1 LRRFPLILGVALL
14 LPGGVLAQEEEGG
27 TFLERFLERNLS
39 GAGRDVRVTGFE
51 GLLSSTARMQRLT
64 IADDE
69 GVWLTLEG
77 VTLDWS
83 RAALL
88 RGRLSVNTLT
98 ADEIVLARPP
108 QGEAD
113 PALPNPEASGF
124 RLPDLPV
131 AVRIGEI
138 SSPSITLGEP
148 VFGIESAFSLEGA
161 LTLEGGEGS
170 GMIDVRRLDGP
181 QGTFLIDAAFSN
193 ETRVLDIDVSLQEAP
208 GGIVATLA
216 GFPGEPSVDLDIS
229 GQGPLSDF
237 SATLALATGGEPRLE
252 GTLVIGGE
260 NVAAGE
266 PVPFRAAVSGDVAP
280 LFAPD
285 YRDFFGNDVSLD
297 VAGRRGADGSLDL
310 DTFALEARSISLDG
324 RLALG
329 AGGLPQSFDL
339 DGRIASQDGA
349 PVLLPIPGEP
359 TRVDAVKL
367 RAAFDAG
374 AGNTWDGTFR
384 ISGLDRPG
392 FSAAEIAL
400 DGGGTI
406 AGNRGGAG
414 GGFTVG
420 LDFAAE
426 ALDLGDPA
434 AGEALGER
442 VTGRIEIAGVP
453 DEPLRIGRF
462 DLTGESYALESAG
475 TLDIA
480 DRDLAIDGRA
490 RVSAS
495 DLSVFS
501 GVAQRPLAG
510 SAELTLSGR
519 GALLAGTFDADVE
532 GRTTGL
538 AIGIPQ
544 VDNLVTG
551 TTNLTLSAAR
561 DLEGIT
567 LRTFRLGS
575 PVARITAEGVVRSVG
590 SRLNLS
596 ASLDDGALVLPGLDG
611 RHSLSLIAEGDGEVW
626 AVRSSL
632 SGATLSGSVVGEI
645 DDSGASPAFEGTAT
659 LDAASLAPF
668 AVPSGFPEL
677 RGALSLRLDGSV
689 VADLS
694 RFDLRASMEEEG
706 LSLGRA
712 DLDRLLTGGLSV
724 TLDAAREPEGPVTLR
739 ALSLAAPGLSAE
751 AQGTLTGLPP
761 TLGEIDADALLSAAF
776 DGRLSV
782 RARDLAPLGPL
793 AGLPELSGSLDATAA
808 GSLAA
813 DLSRFDL
820 RLDATER
827 GLTLGRPDLD
837 ALLSGGLA
845 LALETSRE
853 PGGPVLIDTLT
864 ARTPTISVAAEGA
877 LSGLPEALVPLP
889 PDLAET
895 AVFEGRVVLDAD
907 NLAPAGPLAGLR
919 GLGGAL
925 RATMEGSVALDLE
938 TLDLRL
944 DANGANFRTG
954 VEAADAYLGG
964 GTVLAIDVARSD
976 GMFQIRRARF
986 ASPGLTASAEGQLGR
1001 GDGALAAEVRIDNLG
1016 RIVEGFS
1023 GPATARVQANATGS
1037 GPWTVAA
1044 NIDGPGGTTLRTEGS
1059 IAPSLDRVDLS
1070 VRGDVPLGLANTFI
1084 QPRSVSGRAALDLK
1098 VSGPPALSSVSGRI
1112 ATSDARFVAPTIGI
1126 VLERVTAEIALA
1138 SGRAQVDLGAAVQGG
1153 GRITVAGP
1161 VALSAPY
1168 AGDLRIAFDNA
1179 RLRDP
1184 ALYETTVNGNLT
1196 LSGPLAG
1203 GAGIAGRLALG
1214 RTELRIPS
1222 GVTGGTAPIPDIT
1235 HIAEPPPVRQTR
1247 VRAGLIDESGNRPGS
1262 EQDAR
1267 RGPGYSL
1274 DIRIDALNQI
1284 FIRGRG
1290 LDAELGGSLR
1300 IGGTTNNVIP
1310 AGQFDLLRGRLDILG
1325 RRLVLD
1331 QGSITLQGDFDPFLF
1346 LSASSSAD
1354 GITARVVLSGRHQR
1368 PDIRFESSPELPE
1381 DEIVSRLLFGR
1392 GIENISAFQAAQL
1405 ASSVATLT
1413 GSGGEGL
1420 LGNLRKGFGL
1430 DDLDVTT
1437 NDAGQAQLTL
1447 GTYIADNLYTDV
1459 SVSDGRTELE
1469 INLELTPSITVT
1481 GSTADNGDSSI
1492 GIRFERDF

>member
-1 LRRFPLILGVALL
+1 LRRFPLILSVALL
-14 LPGGVLAQEEEGG
+14 LPGAVFAQEEDGG

-39 GAGRDVRVTGFE
+39 GAGREVRVTGFE
-51 GLLSSTARMQRLT
+51 GVLSSTATMQRLT
-64 IADDE
+64 IADDD
-69 GVWLTLEG
+69 GIWLTLEG

-83 RAALL
+83 RTALL

-113 PALPNPEASGF
+113 PALPSPEASGF
-124 RLPDLPV
+124 RLPELPV

-170 GMIDVRRLDGP
+170 GTIDVRRLDGP

-193 ETRVLDIDVSLQEAP
+193 ATNVLDLDVSLEEAP
-208 GGIVATLA
+208 GGIVSTLA

-229 GQGPLSDF
+229 GQGPLTDF
-237 SATLALATGGEPRLE
+237 AATLNLATGGERRLA
-252 GTLVIGGE
+252 GTLVIGGAS
-260 NVAAGE
+260 VAPGD
-266 PVPFRAAVSGDVAP
+266 PIPFRAELAGDVAP

-285 YRDFFGNDVSLD
+285 YQDFFGNDVSLD
-297 VAGRRGADGSLDL
+297 VAGTRGADGSLDL
-310 DTFALEARSISLDG
+310 DTFALDARSISLDG

-339 DGRIASQDGA
+339 DGRIAARDGT

-359 TRVDAVKL
+359 TRVDDVTLTAS
-367 RAAFDAG
+367 FDAG

-384 ISGLDRPG
+384 ISSLDRPG
-392 FSAAEIAL
+392 FSAEEILL

-406 AGNRGGAG
+406 AGNGGGAG
-414 GGFTVG
+414 GAFTVG
-420 LDFAAE
+420 LEFAAE

-442 VTGRIEIAGVP
+442 VTGRIEIVGAP
-453 DEPLRIGRF
+453 DEPLRIDRF
-462 DLTGESYALESAG
+462 DLNGESYALESSG

-501 GVAQRPLAG
+501 GVARRPLAG

-519 GALLAGTFDADVE
+519 GALLGGSFDADVQ
-532 GRTTGL
+532 GRTTDL
-538 AIGIPQ
+538 AVGIPQ
-544 VDNLVTG
+544 VDNLVPG
-551 TTNLTLSAAR
+551 TTLLTMSAAR
-561 DLEGIT
+561 NLDGIT
-567 LRTFRLGS
+567 LRTLRLGS
-575 PVARITAEGVVRSVG
+575 PVARVTAEGVVRSAG
-590 SRLNLS
+590 TRLNLS
-596 ASLDDGALVLPGLDG
+596 ASIDDGALVLPGLDG

-626 AVRSSL
+626 AIRSSL
-632 SGATLSGSVVGEI
+632 TGATLSGSVSGAI
-645 DDSGASPAFEGTAT
+645 DDSGPSPAFDGVAT

-668 AVPSGFPEL
+668 AEPSGFPEL

-694 RFDLRASMEEEG
+694 RFDLQATLEEEG
-706 LSLGRA
+706 LSLGRRE
-712 DLDRLLTGGLSV
+712 LDRLLTGGLSV
-724 TLDAAREPEGPVTLR
+724 TLDAARESRGPVTLR

-751 AQGTLTGLPP
+751 AQGTLTGLP
-761 TLGEIDADALLSAAF
+761 TALRELDADVLGSAAF
-776 DGRLSV
+776 EGSLSV
-782 RARDLAPLGPL
+782 DARDLAPLGPL
-793 AGLPELSGSLDATAA
+793 AGLPGLSGSLEATVA

-820 RLDATER
+820 RLDAVER
-827 GLTLGRPDLD
+827 QLTLGRPDLD
-837 ALLSGGLA
+837 ALLSGGLS
-845 LALETSRE
+845 LALRTSRAT
-853 PGGPVLIDTLT
+853 GGPALIDTLT
-864 ARTPTISVAAEGA
+864 VRTPTISIAAEGT
-877 LSGLPEALVPLP
+877 LSGLPDAMVPLLLE
-889 PDLAET
+889 LAES

-907 NLAPAGPLAGLR
+907 DLAPAGPLAGLP
-919 GLGGAL
+919 GMGGAL

-954 VEAADAYLGG
+954 IEAADAYLGG

-1016 RIVEGFS
+1016 RILEGFS
-1023 GPATARVQANATGS
+1023 GPATARVQANASGS
-1037 GPWTVAA
+1037 GPWQVAA
-1044 NIDGPGGTTLRTEGS
+1044 NIDGPGGTTLRSEGT

-1084 QPRSVSGRAALDLK
+1084 QPRSISGRAALDLK

-1112 ATSDARFVAPTIGI
+1112 ATSDARFVAPTLGI
-1126 VLERVTAEIALA
+1126 VLERVTAEVSLA
-1138 SGRAQVDLGAAVQGG
+1138 SGRAQIDLGAAVQGG
-1153 GRITVAGP
+1153 GRISVAGP
-1161 VALSAPY
+1161 VTLSAPY
-1168 AGDLRIAFDNA
+1168 TGDLRIGFDNA

-1184 ALYETTVNGNLT
+1184 ALYDTTVSGTLNLA
-1196 LSGPLAG
+1196 GPLAG
-1203 GAGIAGRLALG
+1203 GASISGRLALG
-1214 RTELRIPS
+1214 QTELRIPS
-1222 GVTGGTAPIPDIT
+1222 GVTGGTAPIPNIT

-1247 VRAGLIDESGNRPGS
+1247 IRAGLIDESAGRPGS
-1262 EQDAR
+1262 QQDAR
-1267 RGPGYSL
+1267 GGPAYGL

-1290 LDAELGGSLR
+1290 LDAELGGTLR
-1300 IGGTTNNVIP
+1300 IGGTTDNVIP
-1310 AGQFDLLRGRLDILG
+1310 AGQFDLVRGRLDILG

-1331 QGSITLQGDFDPFLF
+1331 QGSITLQGNFDPFLF

-1354 GITARVVLSGRHQR
+1354 GITARVVLSGNISD
-1368 PDIRFESSPELPE
+1368 PDFRFESSPELPE

-1420 LGNLRKGFGL
+1420 LGNLRKSFGL
-1430 DDLDVTT
+1430 DDFDVTT
-1437 NDAGQAQLTL
+1437 NADGQAQLTL
-1447 GTYIADNLYTDV
+1447 GTYLADNLYTDV
-1459 SVSDGRTELE
+1459 SISDGRTELD
-1469 INLELTPSITVT
+1469 INLELTPSITVR
-1481 GSTADNGDSSI
+1481 GSTADDGDSSI
-1492 GIRFERDF
+1492 GIRFERDY